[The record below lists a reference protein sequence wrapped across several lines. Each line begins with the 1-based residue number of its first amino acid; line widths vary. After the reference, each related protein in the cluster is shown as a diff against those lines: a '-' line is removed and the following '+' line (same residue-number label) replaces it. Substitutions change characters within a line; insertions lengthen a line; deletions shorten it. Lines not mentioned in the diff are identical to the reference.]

1 MRDLLHLRKCQSQS
15 FLFIM
20 ALEVV
25 EESTY
30 VIGAKSEMKESKIS
44 VCSLPSAGLHALGF
58 PKHIPIK

>member
-1 MRDLLHLRKCQSQS
+1 
-15 FLFIM
+15 M

-25 EESTY
+25 EESMY
-30 VIGAKSEMKESKIS
+30 VIGAMSEMKESKIS